1 MNPAPSILRRTRR
14 EPSTHQIHP
23 RQPPGPRDE
32 RLCRARFLKLRE
44 LPASNK
50 ELVRRLHELEAH
62 IEDKLTAHDRAIA
75 AVLSEIRQLTNPP
88 TPKQRPIGFT
98 ANLREDK

>member
-1 MNPAPSILRRTRR
+1 V
-14 EPSTHQIHP
+14 
-23 RQPPGPRDE
+23 
-32 RLCRARFLKLRE
+32 
-44 LPASNK
+44 ASNK
-50 ELVRRLHELEAH
+50 ELVRRLHQLEAH

>member
-1 MNPAPSILRRTRR
+1 MGSVLGGLTM
-14 EPSTHQIHP
+14 EPSWPPPSSTA
-23 RQPPGPRDE
+23 PGPRDE

-44 LPASNK
+44 LLASNK
-50 ELVRRLHELEAH
+50 ELARRLDELEAH
-62 IEDKLTAHDRAIA
+62 IEKKLTAHDRAIA
-75 AVLSEIRQLTNPP
+75 AILLAIRQLTNPP

>member
-1 MNPAPSILRRTRR
+1 MCPKAHTELPAAFHRTIS
-14 EPSTHQIHP
+14 PTA
-23 RQPPGPRDE
+23 PGPSDE

-44 LPASNK
+44 LLASNRG
-50 ELVRRLHELEAH
+50 LVRRLHELEAH

-88 TPKQRPIGFT
+88 TPKQRPMGFT